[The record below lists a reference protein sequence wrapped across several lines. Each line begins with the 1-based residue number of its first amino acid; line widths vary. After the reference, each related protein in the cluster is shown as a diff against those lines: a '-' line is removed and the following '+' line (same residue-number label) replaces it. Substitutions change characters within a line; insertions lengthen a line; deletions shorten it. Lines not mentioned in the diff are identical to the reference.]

1 MHSRALTLAQHAMYA
16 CLTKK
21 QFSSNKKTLTLQHSN
36 EWPLQ
41 LSVGLTVHSTF
52 RSKELIDFLHG
63 LCLSVDYTRIIAVE
77 TQIANQAVVSM
88 YDNQGVFV
96 PRNFIRGRHIFFA
109 VDNCDFQEDTPDGK
123 NTLHGTV
130 MNIYQSIS
138 ESDEVAHFAFDDTIE
153 DRRLYDLPKTITEIE
168 ECNLPNDSKPK
179 LGELNTFP
187 SQLETESANTQ
198 DLCWLTAAAFGL
210 KSNMEPEI
218 ESDTDVKQQLK
229 GPPTWSAINSILS
242 EPLPLTR
249 IVTPPLIAAPA
260 HEYSTLMTVLKQAQK
275 INTILVGDTH
285 KTVVSLDMGLYKPAQ
300 KLLMAKRNEIN
311 NVVLRPGELHIVIAM
326 LRTIGCL
333 IDNSGIDAAWLH
345 ADLYG
350 QSTIKQVLDGNH
362 VKRGVKAHTVTLLS
376 LYAMNLDAFSKRNT
390 EVADE
395 CRSEFSK
402 FNDNCKD
409 LTSSEEMS
417 KGHEDVK
424 QYVKDSGYEQ
434 KLEGFNKEGNLMH
447 QVMLVY
453 MRMVLLMLQFIRAV
467 RNGDWEGHL
476 NALAKLVKYF
486 FAFDKLNYARMTL
499 IYISEMYALW
509 ESDPELWQEFSSG
522 NWVVNKS
529 QVASCALGADHAL
542 EQVNRWMKVAG
553 GIVGITQNQNARTRF
568 FLVAPELA
576 RLKAE
581 SKRVANLDQQ
591 PSSKHYELSNTAR
604 NKLYLS
610 ALSLYT
616 KLQEF
621 TNPFEYE
628 GDDIVNIVTKAVVP
642 ENVQNDLAN
651 IEKIGS
657 QKLDEFLES
666 RLKTQRRN
674 VWDPMTKV
682 SLNTWKNSIKS
693 TKVKVG
699 DQTMELKEDRGLFAR
714 MLIVANSRPEM
725 SLEATIGK
733 YELSVV
739 PRALFSADGLMN
751 HCSDKSQLMTI
762 LEKQSEQPVL
772 AMDTTDPTSET
783 DRIAV
788 VDAMVIVQ
796 SLDKPKSI
804 KTCKDLSDHFC
815 RKVTRLFNRYE
826 QVHLVFDRYDVERS
840 LKTGTRARRHGSKQV
855 IAYHMTDSSRIEN
868 VSMKLLLSS
877 TTTKDEL
884 SVYLSDN
891 LRICKGY

>member
-1 MHSRALTLAQHAMYA
+1 MAAEIEFLGEVDKDLNKGKILTMNDLVIKFREIRESNGVEQSEISKKQMKQILTENVDGMQFSKHARLNESERVTLKKTSDKAIQALEETHIETDMQNMFTVAKTLRKQMLNAEPWKFSGSVDNEEISSEHVPNALVIFFRWLIQGPLKLTNNVDTVDDQVHSRALTLAQHSMYA

-21 QFSSNKKTLTLQHSN
+21 QFSSNKKTLSLQHSN

-63 LCLSVDYTRIIAVE
+63 LCLSVDYRRIIAVE
-77 TQIANQAVVSM
+77 TQLANQAVISM

-168 ECNLPNDSKPK
+168 ECNLPNDIKPK

-229 GPPTWSAINSILS
+229 GPPTWSAMNSILN

-249 IVTPPLIAAPA
+249 IATPPLIAAPA

-300 KLLMAKRNEIN
+300 KLLMAKRNEIK

-350 QSTIKQVLDGNH
+350 QSTIKQILDGNH

-376 LYAMNLDAFSKRNT
+376 LYAMNLDAFSKRNP
-390 EVADE
+390 EVVDE

-402 FNDNCKD
+402 FNDKCKD

-424 QYVKDSGYEQ
+424 QYVKDSGYES
-434 KLEGFNKEGNLMH
+434 KLEGFNKGGNLMH

-476 NALAKLVKYF
+476 NALAKFVKYF
-486 FAFDKLNYARMTL
+486 FAFDKLYYARMTP
-499 IYISEMYALW
+499 IYISEMYALR

-553 GIVGITQNQNARTRF
+553 GIVGITQNQSARTRF

-576 RLKAE
+576 RLKA
-581 SKRVANLDQQ
+581 V
-591 PSSKHYELSNTAR
+591 
-604 NKLYLS
+604 
-610 ALSLYT
+610 
-616 KLQEF
+616 
-621 TNPFEYE
+621 
-628 GDDIVNIVTKAVVP
+628 
-642 ENVQNDLAN
+642 
-651 IEKIGS
+651 
-657 QKLDEFLES
+657 
-666 RLKTQRRN
+666 
-674 VWDPMTKV
+674 
-682 SLNTWKNSIKS
+682 
-693 TKVKVG
+693 
-699 DQTMELKEDRGLFAR
+699 
-714 MLIVANSRPEM
+714 
-725 SLEATIGK
+725 
-733 YELSVV
+733 
-739 PRALFSADGLMN
+739 
-751 HCSDKSQLMTI
+751 
-762 LEKQSEQPVL
+762 
-772 AMDTTDPTSET
+772 
-783 DRIAV
+783 
-788 VDAMVIVQ
+788 
-796 SLDKPKSI
+796 
-804 KTCKDLSDHFC
+804 
-815 RKVTRLFNRYE
+815 
-826 QVHLVFDRYDVERS
+826 
-840 LKTGTRARRHGSKQV
+840 
-855 IAYHMTDSSRIEN
+855 
-868 VSMKLLLSS
+868 
-877 TTTKDEL
+877 
-884 SVYLSDN
+884 
-891 LRICKGY
+891 